1 MRLDVILRVA
11 TKLLLPLMLVFAL
24 YVQFHGD
31 YGPGGGFQAGVI
43 AAGAV
48 ILYGLVYGLEKAE
61 RLIPVWWIEAAIPAG
76 VLLYGGTGLFA
87 LFGGGNFLDYG
98 AFEPV
103 HLPVQHERIQGQEWG
118 VFIVEAGVFL
128 TVAATMLAIFYAFA
142 DRDKK

>member
-43 AAGAV
+43 VAGAV

-76 VLLYGGTGLFA
+76 VLLFGSTGLFG
-87 LFGGGNFLDYG
+87 LFRSGNFLDYG
-98 AFEPV
+98 AFEAV
-103 HLPVQHERIQGQEWG
+103 HMPVQHERIHGQEWG